1 MVLKVKNLCVGS
13 NNGDVLVDHVSF
25 NLYKGK
31 LLGLIGESG
40 SGKTMTCRAILGLLR
55 KRGLQVNGQVMFN
68 GRNLFDIS
76 PRQMAGIRGKELCFI
91 MQNPM
96 TAFNP
101 LIKIGSHVVETFSSH
116 LKINKSDAFAKGV
129 EMLKK
134 MNLKRPEEFM
144 NSYSFQLSGGM
155 LQRVMIGMALAL
167 QPAVIIADEPTT
179 ALDAENQF
187 LILSQMEQIREE
199 KKIAILMIS
208 HDFGVIA
215 KVADEIA
222 VMRKGKIIEK
232 GPVHKIFHA
241 PRHPFTKEL
250 LRARLIQR

>member
-1 MVLKVKNLCVGS
+1 
-13 NNGDVLVDHVSF
+13 
-25 NLYKGK
+25 
-31 LLGLIGESG
+31 
-40 SGKTMTCRAILGLLR
+40 
-55 KRGLQVNGQVMFN
+55 
-68 GRNLFDIS
+68 
-76 PRQMAGIRGKELCFI
+76 MAGIRGKELCFI

-101 LIKIGSHVVETFSSH
+101 LIKIGSHVVETFSSQ

-187 LILSQMEQIREE
+187 LILFQMEQIREE
-199 KKIAILMIS
+199 
-208 HDFGVIA
+208 
-215 KVADEIA
+215 
-222 VMRKGKIIEK
+222 
-232 GPVHKIFHA
+232 
-241 PRHPFTKEL
+241 
-250 LRARLIQR
+250 